1 MSMIP
6 LDKLWSPAP
15 ANLVLSSDEVHVWCA
30 SLDQSAS
37 QVQQLAT
44 TLSADEQLRADR
56 FRFEQHRQHFIIG
69 RGVLRAILGRY
80 MDIEPSQVQFCYGP
94 HGKPALATA
103 STAGMLHFNLS
114 HSGGV
119 ALYAVARERQ
129 IGIDIEHLRS
139 LSEVE
144 PIAKRFFS
152 TREYEELRALPPSQQ
167 HDAFFRYWTLKEAY
181 IKATGLGLS
190 LPLNQFEVSLAP
202 GESAVLFS
210 NPVDSQE
217 ASHWSL
223 KELSPGHGYVAAI
236 AVKGDSWQLKCYQW
250 LT

>member
-1 MSMIP
+1 MSMIS
-6 LDKLWSPAP
+6 LDKFWSPAP
-15 ANLVLSSDEVHVWCA
+15 ANLVLSRDEVHVWCA

-37 QVQQLAT
+37 LVQQLAT

-80 MDIEPSQVQFCYGP
+80 MNIEPSQLQFCYSP
-94 HGKPALATA
+94 HGKPALADADT
-103 STAGMLHFNLS
+103 TGMLQFNLS

-119 ALYAVARERQ
+119 ALYAVACERQ
-129 IGIDIEHLRS
+129 IGIDIERLRPF
-139 LSEVE
+139 SELE
-144 PIAKRFFS
+144 QIAKRFFS
-152 TREYEELRALPPSQQ
+152 NREYEELRALSPSQQ

-181 IKATGLGLS
+181 VKATGQGLS
-190 LPLNQFEVSLAP
+190 LALNQFEVSLASR
-202 GESAVLFS
+202 ESAVVLKT
-210 NPVDSQE
+210 PVDSQE

-236 AVKGDSWQLKCYQW
+236 AVEGDSWQIKCWQW
-250 LT
+250 